1 MLPVIV
7 CIMLGFVLLGS
18 LIGIVAGAYHDAK
31 EGNPV
36 TDTIGGGAVLLL
48 LAITQVLA
56 ILVISGVLS

>member
-18 LIGIVAGAYHDAK
+18 LIGIVAGVHYDAK